1 KKDNAFFLMMAS
13 LYQSGLIFEPLS
25 CRHILRGQAVA
36 TQRPTKNQQSMTIT
50 PIARSHATKQSR
62 ESRPVG
68 AYGDTPSPKP

>member
-1 KKDNAFFLMMAS
+1 MLES

-50 PIARSHATKQSR
+50 PAMTEGKSSQW
-62 ESRPVG
+62 E
-68 AYGDTPSPKP
+68 